1 MSWKNIKLIFIKEL
15 VGTIRDKRTIIAM
28 IIIPLIFYPLLF
40 AGIGYFSKIGSMKSE
55 EANSKIMICGAEFAP
70 QLVKHLQDSEKIEIL
85 TTKDDFSFELQNGDI
100 QAVLVIPSD
109 FKYKIEQEEPGKL
122 ILKYDITE
130 AKSKV
135 AQKRVNQV
143 IEKYKGEI
151 LLQRLS
157 RLDLKEE
164 FLTPLILQEENIAT
178 AEKITGS
185 FLAVLLPYLI
195 IILIFAG
202 AMHTAVDITAG
213 EKERGTIA
221 TLLVSQISRLEIV
234 LGKCFAVML
243 ISFTSMVLGL
253 VGLTLAFLSGAS
265 IAGGIE
271 GVNFGISINT
281 IFLLFLVLFPL
292 VGLASAVLVMVGIFA
307 RNIREASSYI
317 TPIYMLTVFLGIISI
332 SQGMELAGKMFLV
345 PVLNSSFVFKELLM
359 GKIYWDHILTTFSA
373 NIIIAGIALF
383 GATRLFS
390 KEEVINE
397 KIYYQ
402 AR

>member
-15 VGTIRDKRTIIAM
+15 VGSIRDRRTIIAM
-28 IIIPLIFYPLLF
+28 IIVPLVFYPLLF
-40 AGIGYFSKIGSMKSE
+40 AGIGYFSKLGSIKSE
-55 EANSKIMICGAEFAP
+55 EVNSKIIIDGAEFAP
-70 QLVKHLQDSEKIEIL
+70 QLVKSLRDYEKIEIL
-85 TTKDDFSFELQNGDI
+85 TIEDNSPVKLQNSDI
-100 QAVLVIPSD
+100 QAILVIPPD
-109 FKYKIEQEEPGKL
+109 FKYKIEQEEPNKL
-122 ILKYDITE
+122 ILKYDDTE
-130 AKSKV
+130 AKSRI
-135 AQKRVNQV
+135 ARQRIDQI
-143 IEKYKGEI
+143 IEKYKDEI
-151 LLQRLS
+151 VIQRLS

-164 FLTPLILQEENIAT
+164 LLTPLILQEENIAT
-178 AEKITGS
+178 AEKMTGS

-195 IILIFAG
+195 IILIFTG

-221 TLLVSQISRLEIV
+221 TLLASQISRLEIV
-234 LGKCFAVML
+234 LGKCFAVMF

-253 VGLTLAFLSGAS
+253 FGLTIAFLSGTS

-271 GVNFGISINT
+271 GVKFGISANT

-317 TPIYMLTVFLGIISI
+317 TPIYMLTIFLGIISI
-332 SQGMELAGKMFLV
+332 SQGMELTGKMFLV

-359 GKIYWDHILTTFSA
+359 GKIYWNHILTTFSA
-373 NIIIAGIALF
+373 NIVIAGLALL

-390 KEEVINE
+390 KEEVLF
-397 KIYYQ
+397 
-402 AR
+402 RS

>member
-1 MSWKNIKLIFIKEL
+1 MNWKNIKLIFIKEL

-40 AGIGYFSKIGSMKSE
+40 TGIGYFNKMGSMKSE
-55 EANSKIMICGAEFAP
+55 ETNSKIMIYGMEFAP
-70 QLVKHLQDSEKIEIL
+70 QLVKYLQDSEKIEIL
-85 TTKDDFSFELQNGDI
+85 TTEDDSSFKLHNGDI
-100 QAVLVIPSD
+100 QAVLVISSD
-109 FKYKIEQEEPGKL
+109 FKYKTEQEEPGKI
-122 ILKYDITE
+122 ILKYDATE
-130 AKSKV
+130 AKSRI
-135 AQKRVNQV
+135 AQKRVNQI

-151 LLQRLS
+151 ILQRLS

-195 IILIFAG
+195 IVLIFAG

-221 TLLVSQISRLEIV
+221 TLLVSQINRLEIV
-234 LGKCFAVML
+234 LGKCFAIML
-243 ISFTSMVLGL
+243 ISFIGMVLGL
-253 VGLTLAFLSGAS
+253 LGLALAFLLGAS
-265 IAGGIE
+265 VAGGIE

-317 TPIYMLTVFLGIISI
+317 TPIYMLTVFLGVISI
-332 SQGMELAGKMFLV
+332 SQGMELSGKMFLV
-345 PVLNSSFVFKELLM
+345 PVLNSSFVLKELLM
-359 GKIYWDHILTTFSA
+359 GKIYWDHILTTFIA
-373 NIIIAGIALF
+373 NMVIAGLALL

-390 KEEVINE
+390 KEEVLF
-397 KIYYQ
+397 
-402 AR
+402 RS

>member
-1 MSWKNIKLIFIKEL
+1 MNWKNIKLIFIKEL

-40 AGIGYFSKIGSMKSE
+40 TGIGYFNKMGSMKSE
-55 EANSKIMICGAEFAP
+55 ETNSKIMIYGMEFAP

-85 TTKDDFSFELQNGDI
+85 TNEDDPSFKLRNGDI

-109 FKYKIEQEEPGKL
+109 FKYKTEQEEPGKI
-122 ILKYDITE
+122 ILKYDATE
-130 AKSKV
+130 AKSRI
-135 AQKRVNQV
+135 AQKRVNQI

-151 LLQRLS
+151 ILQRLS

-178 AEKITGS
+178 AEKTTGS

-195 IILIFAG
+195 IVLIFAG

-234 LGKCFAVML
+234 LGKCFAIML
-243 ISFTSMVLGL
+243 ISFTGMVLGL
-253 VGLTLAFLSGAS
+253 LGLALAFLLGAS
-265 IAGGIE
+265 VAGGIE
-271 GVNFGISINT
+271 GVNFGISINA

-317 TPIYMLTVFLGIISI
+317 TPIYMLTVFLGVISI
-332 SQGMELAGKMFLV
+332 SQGMELSGKMFLV
-345 PVLNSSFVFKELLM
+345 PVLNSSFVFRELLM

-373 NIIIAGIALF
+373 NMLIAGLALL

-390 KEEVINE
+390 KEEVLF
-397 KIYYQ
+397 
-402 AR
+402 RS

>member
-1 MSWKNIKLIFIKEL
+1 MSWKNIKLIFTKEL
-15 VGTIRDKRTIIAM
+15 VGTIRDRRTIIVM
-28 IIIPLIFYPLLF
+28 ILIPLIFYPLLF
-40 AGIGYFSKIGSMKSE
+40 TGIGYFNWIGSVKSE
-55 EANSKIMICGAEFAP
+55 ETSSKIVIDGVEFAS
-70 QLVKHLQDSEKIEIL
+70 QLVKHLQDDEKVEIISIE
-85 TTKDDFSFELQNGDI
+85 DDSLLKLQNGNI
-100 QAVLVIPSD
+100 QAVLVIPPD
-109 FKYKIEQEEPGKL
+109 FKYKIEQEELNEL
-122 ILKYDITE
+122 ILKYDATE
-130 AKSKV
+130 AKSRIAK
-135 AQKRVNQV
+135 QRIGQV
-143 IEKYKGEI
+143 IEKYQGEI

-178 AEKITGS
+178 TEKIAGS

-195 IILIFAG
+195 IILIFTG

-221 TLLVSQISRLEIV
+221 TLLVSQMSRLEIV

-253 VGLTLAFLSGAS
+253 FGLTLAFLSGTS

-271 GVNFGISINT
+271 GVQFRISVNT

-317 TPIYMLTVFLGIISI
+317 TPIYMLTIFLGIISI
-332 SQGMELAGKMFLV
+332 SQGMELTGKMFLV
-345 PVLNSSFVFKELLM
+345 PVLNSSFVFRELLM
-359 GKIYWDHILTTFSA
+359 GKIYWNHIITTFSA
-373 NIIIAGIALF
+373 NIMIAGIALL
-383 GATRLFS
+383 GATRLFNQ
-390 KEEVINE
+390 EEVLF
-397 KIYYQ
+397 
-402 AR
+402 RS

>member
-1 MSWKNIKLIFIKEL
+1 MSWKNIRLIFIKEL

-28 IIIPLIFYPLLF
+28 IIIPLIFYPVLF
-40 AGIGYFSKIGSMKSE
+40 TGIGYFNKLGSMKSE
-55 EANSKIMICGAEFAP
+55 EAASKIIIRGAEFAP
-70 QLVKHLQDSEKIEIL
+70 QLVKHLRDSEKVEIL
-85 TTKDDFSFELQNGDI
+85 ITEEDSPNKLQNGDV

-122 ILKYDITE
+122 VLKYDTTE
-130 AKSKV
+130 AKSRV
-135 AQKRVNQV
+135 AQKRVNQI

-151 LLQRLS
+151 LLQRIS
-157 RLDLKEE
+157 RLNLQEE

-185 FLAVLLPYLI
+185 FLAVILPYLI

-253 VGLTLAFLSGAS
+253 LGLILAFLLGAS

-317 TPIYMLTVFLGIISI
+317 TPIYMLTVFLGVISV
-332 SQGMELAGKMFLV
+332 SQGMELTGKMFLV
-345 PVLNSSFVFKELLM
+345 PILNSSFVFKEILM
-359 GKIYWDHILTTFSA
+359 GKIYWNHILITFSA
-373 NIIIAGIALF
+373 NMVIAGLALL
-383 GATRLFS
+383 GATRLFT
-390 KEEVINE
+390 KEEVLF
-397 KIYYQ
+397 
-402 AR
+402 RS

>member
-15 VGTIRDKRTIIAM
+15 LGTIRDRRTIIAM

-40 AGIGYFSKIGSMKSE
+40 AGIGYFSKLGSIKSE
-55 EANSKIMICGAEFAP
+55 EANSKIIIDGAEFAP
-70 QLVKHLQDSEKIEIL
+70 QLVNYLREYKKIEIL
-85 TTKDDFSFELQNGDI
+85 ILEDDSPAKLQNSDI
-100 QAVLVIPSD
+100 QAILVIPPD
-109 FKYKIEQEEPGKL
+109 FKYKIEQEESNKL
-122 ILKYDITE
+122 ILKYDATE
-130 AKSKV
+130 AKSKI
-135 AQKRVNQV
+135 AKQRIDQV
-143 IEKYKGEI
+143 IEKYKAEI
-151 LLQRLS
+151 LFQRLS

-185 FLAVLLPYLI
+185 FLATLLPYLI
-195 IILIFAG
+195 IILIFTG

-253 VGLTLAFLSGAS
+253 FGLTLAFLSGTS
-265 IAGGIE
+265 ITGGIE
-271 GVNFGISINT
+271 GVQFGISVNT

-317 TPIYMLTVFLGIISI
+317 TPIYMLTIFLGIISI
-332 SQGMELAGKMFLV
+332 SQGMELTGKMFLV

-359 GKIYWDHILTTFSA
+359 GKIYWDHIITTFSA

-383 GATRLFS
+383 GTTRLFN
-390 KEEVINE
+390 KEEVLF
-397 KIYYQ
+397 
-402 AR
+402 RS

>member
-1 MSWKNIKLIFIKEL
+1 MSWKNIRLIFVKEL

-40 AGIGYFSKIGSMKSE
+40 AGVGYFSKIGSLKSE
-55 EANSKIMICGAEFAP
+55 EANSKIVIHGAEFAP
-70 QLVKHLQDSEKIEIL
+70 QLVKHLQDSEKIKVFTIGEDYP
-85 TTKDDFSFELQNGDI
+85 TKLQNGDI

-122 ILKYDITE
+122 ILKYDATE
-130 AKSKV
+130 AKSRI
-135 AQKRVNQV
+135 AQKRVNQI

-151 LLQRLS
+151 LLQRIS
-157 RLDLKEE
+157 RLNLKEE

-178 AEKITGS
+178 AEKMAGS

-221 TLLVSQISRLEIV
+221 TLLVSQVSRLEIV
-234 LGKCFAVML
+234 LGKCLAVML
-243 ISFTSMVLGL
+243 ISFTSMALGL
-253 VGLTLAFLSGAS
+253 LGLTLAFLLGAS

-271 GVNFGISINT
+271 GMNFGMTINT

-307 RNIREASSYI
+307 RNIREASNYI
-317 TPIYMLTVFLGIISI
+317 TPIYMLTVLLGVISV
-332 SQGMELAGKMFLV
+332 SQGMELTGKMFLV
-345 PVLNSSFVFKELLM
+345 PILNSSFVFKELLL
-359 GKIYWDHILTTFSA
+359 GKIYWDHILTTFIA
-373 NIIIAGIALF
+373 NMIIAGLALF

-390 KEEVINE
+390 KEEVLF
-397 KIYYQ
+397 
-402 AR
+402 RS

>member
-40 AGIGYFSKIGSMKSE
+40 IGIGYFNKVGSMKSE
-55 EANSKIMICGAEFAP
+55 ETASRIIIYGAEFAP
-70 QLVKHLQDSEKIEIL
+70 QLVKHLQDYEKIEIL
-85 TTKDDFSFELQNGDI
+85 IIEDDSPSKLQNGDI

-109 FKYKIEQEEPGKL
+109 YKDKIEQEEPNKL
-122 ILKYDITE
+122 ILKYDTTE
-130 AKSKV
+130 AKSRIAK
-135 AQKRVNQV
+135 QRINQV

-195 IILIFAG
+195 IILIFTG

-253 VGLTLAFLSGAS
+253 FGLTLAFLSGS
-265 IAGGIE
+265 TIAGGIE
-271 GVNFGISINT
+271 GVQFGISVNT

-307 RNIREASSYI
+307 RNIREASNYI
-317 TPIYMLTVFLGIISI
+317 TPIYMLTIFLGIISI
-332 SQGMELAGKMFLV
+332 SQGMELTGKMFLV
-345 PVLNSSFVFKELLM
+345 PVLNSSFVFRELLM

-383 GATRLFS
+383 GATRLFN
-390 KEEVINE
+390 KEEVLF
-397 KIYYQ
+397 
-402 AR
+402 RS

>member
-28 IIIPLIFYPLLF
+28 IIIPLIFYPVLF
-40 AGIGYFSKIGSMKSE
+40 TGIGYFNKLGSMKSE
-55 EANSKIMICGAEFAP
+55 EAASKIIIRGAEFAP
-70 QLVKHLQDSEKIEIL
+70 QLVKHLRDSEKVEIL
-85 TTKDDFSFELQNGDI
+85 ITEEDSPNKLQNGDV

-122 ILKYDITE
+122 VLKYDTTE
-130 AKSKV
+130 AKSRV
-135 AQKRVNQV
+135 AQKRVNQI

-151 LLQRLS
+151 LLQRIS
-157 RLDLKEE
+157 RLNLQEE

-185 FLAVLLPYLI
+185 FLAVILPYLI

-234 LGKCFAVML
+234 LGKCLAVML

-253 VGLTLAFLSGAS
+253 LGLTLAFLLGAS

-271 GVNFGISINT
+271 GMNFGISINT

-317 TPIYMLTVFLGIISI
+317 TPIYMLTVFLGVISV
-332 SQGMELAGKMFLV
+332 SQGMELTGKMFLV
-345 PVLNSSFVFKELLM
+345 PILNSSFVFKEILM
-359 GKIYWDHILTTFSA
+359 GKIYWNHILITFSA
-373 NIIIAGIALF
+373 NIIIAGLALL
-383 GATRLFS
+383 GATRLFT
-390 KEEVINE
+390 KEEVLF
-397 KIYYQ
+397 
-402 AR
+402 RS

>member
-1 MSWKNIKLIFIKEL
+1 MSWKNIRLIFVKEL

-40 AGIGYFSKIGSMKSE
+40 AGVGYFSKIGSLKSE
-55 EANSKIMICGAEFAP
+55 EANSKIVIHGAEFAP
-70 QLVKHLQDSEKIEIL
+70 QLVKHLQDSEKIKVFTIGEDYP
-85 TTKDDFSFELQNGDI
+85 TKLQNGDI

-122 ILKYDITE
+122 ILKYDATE
-130 AKSKV
+130 AKSRI
-135 AQKRVNQV
+135 AQKRVNQI

-151 LLQRLS
+151 LLQRIS
-157 RLDLKEE
+157 RLNLKEE

-178 AEKITGS
+178 AEKMAGS

-221 TLLVSQISRLEIV
+221 TLLVSQVSRLEIV
-234 LGKCFAVML
+234 LGKCLAVML
-243 ISFTSMVLGL
+243 ISFTSMALGL
-253 VGLTLAFLSGAS
+253 LGLTLAFLLGAS

-271 GVNFGISINT
+271 GMNFGISINT

-307 RNIREASSYI
+307 RNIREASNYI
-317 TPIYMLTVFLGIISI
+317 TPIYMLTVLLGVISV
-332 SQGMELAGKMFLV
+332 SQGMELTGKMFLV
-345 PVLNSSFVFKELLM
+345 PILNSSFVFKELLL
-359 GKIYWDHILTTFSA
+359 GKIYWDHILTTFIA
-373 NIIIAGIALF
+373 NMIIAGLALF

-390 KEEVINE
+390 KEEVLF
-397 KIYYQ
+397 
-402 AR
+402 RS

>member
-40 AGIGYFSKIGSMKSE
+40 TGIGYFNKVGSIKSE
-55 EANSKIMICGAEFAP
+55 EANSKIMIYGAEFAP

-85 TTKDDFSFELQNGDI
+85 ITEDDFPNKLQNGDI
-100 QAVLVIPSD
+100 QAALVIPLD

-122 ILKYDITE
+122 ILKYDATE
-130 AKSKV
+130 AKSRI

-253 VGLTLAFLSGAS
+253 LGLTLAFLSGAS

-271 GVNFGISINT
+271 GVNFGISTNT

-292 VGLASAVLVMVGIFA
+292 VGLASAILVMVGIFA
-307 RNIREASSYI
+307 RNIREASNYI
-317 TPIYMLTVFLGIISI
+317 TPIYMLTVLLGIVSV
-332 SQGMELAGKMFLV
+332 SQGMELSGKMFLI

-383 GATRLFS
+383 GATRLFN
-390 KEEVINE
+390 KEEVLF
-397 KIYYQ
+397 
-402 AR
+402 RS

>member
-40 AGIGYFSKIGSMKSE
+40 AGVGYFSKIGSLKSE
-55 EANSKIMICGAEFAP
+55 EANSKIVIHGAEFAP
-70 QLVKHLQDSEKIEIL
+70 QLVKHLQDSEKIKVFTIGEDYP
-85 TTKDDFSFELQNGDI
+85 TKLQNGDI

-122 ILKYDITE
+122 ILKYDATE
-130 AKSKV
+130 AKSRI
-135 AQKRVNQV
+135 AQKRVNQI

-151 LLQRLS
+151 LLQRIS
-157 RLDLKEE
+157 RLNLKEE

-178 AEKITGS
+178 AEKMAGS

-213 EKERGTIA
+213 EKERGTMA
-221 TLLVSQISRLEIV
+221 TLLVSQVSRLEIV
-234 LGKCFAVML
+234 LGKCLAVML
-243 ISFTSMVLGL
+243 ISFTSMALGL
-253 VGLTLAFLSGAS
+253 LGLTLAFLLGAS

-271 GVNFGISINT
+271 GMNFGMTINT

-307 RNIREASSYI
+307 RNIREASNYI
-317 TPIYMLTVFLGIISI
+317 TPIYMLTVLLGVISV
-332 SQGMELAGKMFLV
+332 SQGMELTGKMFLV
-345 PVLNSSFVFKELLM
+345 PILNSSFVFKELLL
-359 GKIYWDHILTTFSA
+359 GKIYWDHILTTFIA
-373 NIIIAGIALF
+373 NMIIAGLALL
-383 GATRLFS
+383 GATCLFN
-390 KEEVINE
+390 KEEVLF
-397 KIYYQ
+397 
-402 AR
+402 RS

>member
-1 MSWKNIKLIFIKEL
+1 MNWKNIKLIFIKEL

-40 AGIGYFSKIGSMKSE
+40 TGIGYFSKLGSMKSE
-55 EANSKIMICGAEFAP
+55 EANSKIMIYGAEFAP
-70 QLVKHLQDSEKIEIL
+70 QLVKHLQDSEKIELL
-85 TTKDDFSFELQNGDI
+85 TTEEDSPAKLQNGDI

-109 FKYKIEQEEPGKL
+109 FKYKIKQEEPGKL
-122 ILKYDITE
+122 ILKYDTTE
-130 AKSKV
+130 AKSRV
-135 AQKRVNQV
+135 AQKRVNQI
-143 IEKYKGEI
+143 IEKFKGEI
-151 LLQRLS
+151 LLQRIS
-157 RLDLKEE
+157 RLNLKEE
-164 FLTPLILQEENIAT
+164 FLTPLILQEENVAT

-253 VGLTLAFLSGAS
+253 LGLTLAFLLGAS
-265 IAGGIE
+265 IAGGVA
-271 GVNFGISINT
+271 GVNFGISVNT

-307 RNIREASSYI
+307 RNIREASNYI
-317 TPIYMLTVFLGIISI
+317 TPIYMLTVFLGVISI
-332 SQGMELAGKMFLV
+332 SQGMELSGKMFLV
-345 PVLNSSFVFKELLM
+345 PILNSSFVFKELLM
-359 GKIYWDHILTTFSA
+359 GKICWNHIILTFSA
-373 NIIIAGIALF
+373 NIIIAGLALL

-390 KEEVINE
+390 KEEVLF
-397 KIYYQ
+397 
-402 AR
+402 RS

>member
-15 VGTIRDKRTIIAM
+15 VGTIRDRRTIIAM

-40 AGIGYFSKIGSMKSE
+40 AGIGYFSKVGSMKSE
-55 EANSKIMICGAEFAP
+55 EANSRVIIHGTEFAP
-70 QLVKHLQDSEKIEIL
+70 QLVKYLQDYEKIKIL
-85 TTKDDFSFELQNGDI
+85 TAKDASASKLQNGDI

-109 FKYKIEQEEPGKL
+109 FKYKIEQEEPIKL
-122 ILKYDITE
+122 ILKYDTTE
-130 AKSKV
+130 AKSRI
-135 AQKRVNQV
+135 AQKRINQI
-143 IEKYKGEI
+143 IEEYKSEI
-151 LLQRLS
+151 ILQKLF

-178 AEKITGS
+178 VEKITGS

-195 IILIFAG
+195 IILIFTG

-234 LGKCFAVML
+234 FGKCFAVML

-253 VGLTLAFLSGAS
+253 LGLTLAFLSGAS

-317 TPIYMLTVFLGIISI
+317 TPIYMLTIFLGIISI
-332 SQGMELAGKMFLV
+332 SQGMELTGKMFLV
-345 PVLNSSFVFKELLM
+345 PVLNSSFVFRELLM
-359 GKIYWDHILTTFSA
+359 GKICWNHILTTFSA
-373 NIIIAGIALF
+373 NMVIAGLALL
-383 GATRLFS
+383 GATRLFT
-390 KEEVINE
+390 KEEVLF
-397 KIYYQ
+397 
-402 AR
+402 RS

>member
-1 MSWKNIKLIFIKEL
+1 MSWKNIKLIFTKEL
-15 VGTIRDKRTIIAM
+15 VGTIRDRRTIIVM
-28 IIIPLIFYPLLF
+28 IFIPLIFYPLLF
-40 AGIGYFSKIGSMKSE
+40 SGIGYFNWIGSVKSE
-55 EANSKIMICGAEFAP
+55 EASSKIVIDGVEFAP
-70 QLVKHLQDSEKIEIL
+70 QLVKHLQDDEKVEIISIE
-85 TTKDDFSFELQNGDI
+85 DDSLLKLQNGNI
-100 QAVLVIPSD
+100 QAVLVIPPD
-109 FKYKIEQEEPGKL
+109 FKYKIEQEELNEL
-122 ILKYDITE
+122 ILKYDATE
-130 AKSKV
+130 AKSRIAK
-135 AQKRVNQV
+135 QRIDQI
-143 IEKYKGEI
+143 IEKYQGEI

-178 AEKITGS
+178 AEKIAGS

-195 IILIFAG
+195 IILIFTG

-253 VGLTLAFLSGAS
+253 FGLILAFLSGTS

-271 GVNFGISINT
+271 GMQFGISVNT

-317 TPIYMLTVFLGIISI
+317 TPIYMLTIFLGIISI
-332 SQGMELAGKMFLV
+332 SQGMELTGNMFLV
-345 PVLNSSFVFKELLM
+345 PVLNSSFVFRELLM
-359 GKIYWDHILTTFSA
+359 GKIYWNHILTTFSA
-373 NIIIAGIALF
+373 NMVIAGLALL

-390 KEEVINE
+390 KEEVLF
-397 KIYYQ
+397 
-402 AR
+402 RS

>member
-15 VGTIRDKRTIIAM
+15 VGTIRDRRTIIAM

-40 AGIGYFSKIGSMKSE
+40 AGIGYFSKVGSMKSE
-55 EANSKIMICGAEFAP
+55 EANSRIIIHGREFAP
-70 QLVKHLQDSEKIEIL
+70 QLVKHLQDYEKIEIL
-85 TTKDDFSFELQNGDI
+85 TVKDASASKLQNGDI

-109 FKYKIEQEEPGKL
+109 FRYKIEQEEPVKL
-122 ILKYDITE
+122 ILKYDATE
-130 AKSKV
+130 AKSRI
-135 AQKRVNQV
+135 AQKRVNQI
-143 IEKYKGEI
+143 IEEYKSKI
-151 LLQRLS
+151 ILQRLFN
-157 RLDLKEE
+157 LDLKEE

-178 AEKITGS
+178 VEKITGS

-253 VGLTLAFLSGAS
+253 LGLTLAFLSGAS

-317 TPIYMLTVFLGIISI
+317 TPIYMLTIFLGIISI
-332 SQGMELAGKMFLV
+332 SQGMELTGKMFLV
-345 PVLNSSFVFKELLM
+345 PVLNSSFVFRELLM
-359 GKIYWDHILTTFSA
+359 GKIYWNHIITTFGA
-373 NIIIAGIALF
+373 NMIIAGLALL
-383 GATRLFS
+383 GATRLFT
-390 KEEVINE
+390 KEEVLF
-397 KIYYQ
+397 
-402 AR
+402 RS

>member
-40 AGIGYFSKIGSMKSE
+40 TGISYFNRIGSIKSE
-55 EANSKIMICGAEFAP
+55 EAASKIMIYGAEFAP
-70 QLVKHLQDSEKIEIL
+70 QLVKYLQDHEKIEVL
-85 TTKDDFSFELQNGDI
+85 TIEDNSPAKLQNGDI
-100 QAVLVIPSD
+100 QAVLVVPPD
-109 FKYKIEQEEPGKL
+109 FKYKIEREQPNKL
-122 ILKYDITE
+122 ILKYDTTE
-130 AKSKV
+130 AKSRIAK
-135 AQKRVNQV
+135 QRISQV
-143 IEKYKGEI
+143 IEKYKGEM

-157 RLDLKEE
+157 RLDLKKE

-178 AEKITGS
+178 AEKMTGS
-185 FLAVLLPYLI
+185 VLAVLLPYLI

-253 VGLTLAFLSGAS
+253 VGLTLAFLSGSS
-265 IAGGIE
+265 IAGGVE
-271 GVNFGISINT
+271 GVQFGISINT

-307 RNIREASSYI
+307 RNIREASNYI
-317 TPIYMLTVFLGIISI
+317 TPIYMLTVLLGIISI
-332 SQGMELAGKMFLV
+332 SQGMELTGKMFLV

-359 GKIYWDHILTTFSA
+359 GKIYWNHIITTFSA
-373 NIIIAGIALF
+373 NMVIAGLALF
-383 GATRLFS
+383 GATRLFN
-390 KEEVINE
+390 KEEVLF
-397 KIYYQ
+397 
-402 AR
+402 RS

>member
-15 VGTIRDKRTIIAM
+15 VGSIRDRRTIIAM
-28 IIIPLIFYPLLF
+28 IIVPLVFYPLLF
-40 AGIGYFSKIGSMKSE
+40 AGIGYFSKLGSIKSE
-55 EANSKIMICGAEFAP
+55 EVNSKIIIDGAEFAP
-70 QLVKHLQDSEKIEIL
+70 QLVKSLRDYEKIEIL
-85 TTKDDFSFELQNGDI
+85 TIEENSPVKLQNSDI
-100 QAVLVIPSD
+100 QAILVIPPD
-109 FKYKIEQEEPGKL
+109 FKYKIEQEEPNKL
-122 ILKYDITE
+122 ILKYDDTE
-130 AKSKV
+130 AKSRI
-135 AQKRVNQV
+135 ARQRIDQV
-143 IEKYKGEI
+143 IEKYKDEI
-151 LLQRLS
+151 VIQRLS

-164 FLTPLILQEENIAT
+164 LLTPLILQEENIAT
-178 AEKITGS
+178 AEKMTGS

-195 IILIFAG
+195 IILIFTG

-221 TLLVSQISRLEIV
+221 TLLASQISRLEIV
-234 LGKCFAVML
+234 LGKCFAVMF

-253 VGLTLAFLSGAS
+253 FGLTLAFLSGTS

-271 GVNFGISINT
+271 GVKFGISANT

-317 TPIYMLTVFLGIISI
+317 TPIYMLTIFLGIISI
-332 SQGMELAGKMFLV
+332 SQGMELTGKMFLV

-359 GKIYWDHILTTFSA
+359 GKIYWNHILTTFSA
-373 NIIIAGIALF
+373 NIVIAGLALL

-390 KEEVINE
+390 KEEVLF
-397 KIYYQ
+397 
-402 AR
+402 RS

>member
-40 AGIGYFSKIGSMKSE
+40 AGVGYFSKIGSLKSE
-55 EANSKIMICGAEFAP
+55 EANSKIVIHGAEFAP
-70 QLVKHLQDSEKIEIL
+70 QLVKHLQDSEKIKVFTIGEDYP
-85 TTKDDFSFELQNGDI
+85 TKLQNGDI

-122 ILKYDITE
+122 ILKYDATE
-130 AKSKV
+130 AKSRI
-135 AQKRVNQV
+135 AQKRVNQI

-151 LLQRLS
+151 LLQRIS
-157 RLDLKEE
+157 RLNLKEE

-178 AEKITGS
+178 AEKMAGS

-213 EKERGTIA
+213 EKERGTMA
-221 TLLVSQISRLEIV
+221 TLLVSQVSRLEIV
-234 LGKCFAVML
+234 LGKCLAVML
-243 ISFTSMVLGL
+243 ISFTSMALGL
-253 VGLTLAFLSGAS
+253 LGLTLAFLLGAS

-271 GVNFGISINT
+271 GMNFGMTINT

-307 RNIREASSYI
+307 RNIREASNYI
-317 TPIYMLTVFLGIISI
+317 TPIYMLTVLLGVISV
-332 SQGMELAGKMFLV
+332 SQGMELTGKMFLV
-345 PVLNSSFVFKELLM
+345 PILNSSFVFKELLL
-359 GKIYWDHILTTFSA
+359 GKIYWDHILTTFIA
-373 NIIIAGIALF
+373 NMIIAGLALL
-383 GATRLFS
+383 GATRLFN
-390 KEEVINE
+390 KEEVLF
-397 KIYYQ
+397 
-402 AR
+402 RS

>member
-1 MSWKNIKLIFIKEL
+1 MSWKNIKLIFVKEL

-40 AGIGYFSKIGSMKSE
+40 AGVGYFSKIGSLKSE
-55 EANSKIMICGAEFAP
+55 EANSKIVIHGAEFAP
-70 QLVKHLQDSEKIEIL
+70 QLVKHLQDSEKIKVFTIGEDSPA
-85 TTKDDFSFELQNGDI
+85 KLQNGDI

-122 ILKYDITE
+122 ILKYDATE
-130 AKSKV
+130 AKSRI
-135 AQKRVNQV
+135 AQKRVNQI

-151 LLQRLS
+151 LLQRIS
-157 RLDLKEE
+157 RLNLKEE

-178 AEKITGS
+178 AEKMAGS

-221 TLLVSQISRLEIV
+221 TLLVSQVSRLEIV
-234 LGKCFAVML
+234 LGKCLAVML
-243 ISFTSMVLGL
+243 ISFTSMALGL
-253 VGLTLAFLSGAS
+253 LGLTLAFLLGAS

-271 GVNFGISINT
+271 GMNFGMTINT

-307 RNIREASSYI
+307 RNIREASNYI
-317 TPIYMLTVFLGIISI
+317 TPIYMLTVLLGVISV
-332 SQGMELAGKMFLV
+332 SQGMELTGKMFLV
-345 PVLNSSFVFKELLM
+345 PILNSSFVFKELLL
-359 GKIYWDHILTTFSA
+359 GKIYWDHILTTFIA
-373 NIIIAGIALF
+373 NMIIAGLALL
-383 GATRLFS
+383 GATRLFN
-390 KEEVINE
+390 KEEVLF
-397 KIYYQ
+397 
-402 AR
+402 RS

>member
-1 MSWKNIKLIFIKEL
+1 MSWKNIKLIFTKEL
-15 VGTIRDKRTIIAM
+15 VGTIRDRRTIIVM
-28 IIIPLIFYPLLF
+28 ILIPLIFYPLLF
-40 AGIGYFSKIGSMKSE
+40 TGIGYFNWIGSVKSE
-55 EANSKIMICGAEFAP
+55 EASSKIVIDGVEFAS
-70 QLVKHLQDSEKIEIL
+70 QLVKHLQDDEKVEIISIE
-85 TTKDDFSFELQNGDI
+85 DDSLLKLQNGNI
-100 QAVLVIPSD
+100 QAVLVIPPD
-109 FKYKIEQEEPGKL
+109 FKYKIEQEELNEL
-122 ILKYDITE
+122 ILKYDATE
-130 AKSKV
+130 AKSRIAK
-135 AQKRVNQV
+135 QRIGQV
-143 IEKYKGEI
+143 IEKYQGEI

-178 AEKITGS
+178 TEKIAGS

-195 IILIFAG
+195 IILIFTG

-221 TLLVSQISRLEIV
+221 TLLVSQMSRLEIV

-253 VGLTLAFLSGAS
+253 FGLTLAFLSGTS

-271 GVNFGISINT
+271 GVQFRISVNT

-317 TPIYMLTVFLGIISI
+317 TPIYMLTIFLGIISI
-332 SQGMELAGKMFLV
+332 SQGMELTGKMFLV
-345 PVLNSSFVFKELLM
+345 PVLNSSFVFRELLM
-359 GKIYWDHILTTFSA
+359 GKIYWNHIITTFSA
-373 NIIIAGIALF
+373 NIMIAGIALF
-383 GATRLFS
+383 GATRLFNQ
-390 KEEVINE
+390 EEVLF
-397 KIYYQ
+397 
-402 AR
+402 RS

>member
-15 VGTIRDKRTIIAM
+15 LGTIRDRRTIIAM

-40 AGIGYFSKIGSMKSE
+40 AGIGYFSKLGSIKSE
-55 EANSKIMICGAEFAP
+55 EAASKVIIDGVEFAP
-70 QLVKHLQDSEKIEIL
+70 QLVNYLREYEKIEIL
-85 TTKDDFSFELQNGDI
+85 IIEDDSHAKLQNGDI
-100 QAVLVIPSD
+100 QAILVIPPD
-109 FKYKIEQEEPGKL
+109 FKYKIEQGEPNKL
-122 ILKYDITE
+122 ILKYDATE
-130 AKSKV
+130 AKSRIAK
-135 AQKRVNQV
+135 QRIDQV
-143 IEKYKGEI
+143 IEKYKSEI
-151 LLQRLS
+151 LFQKLS

-178 AEKITGS
+178 SKKMTGA
-185 FLAVLLPYLI
+185 FLATLLPYLI
-195 IILIFAG
+195 IILIFTG

-253 VGLTLAFLSGAS
+253 FGLTLAFLSGTS

-271 GVNFGISINT
+271 GLQFGISINS
-281 IFLLFLVLFPL
+281 IFLFFLVLFPL
-292 VGLASAVLVMVGIFA
+292 VGLASAVLVMVGIYA

-317 TPIYMLTVFLGIISI
+317 IPIYMLTIFLGIISI
-332 SQGMELAGKMFLV
+332 SQGMELTGKMFLI

-359 GKIYWDHILTTFSA
+359 GKIYWNHIITTFSA

-383 GATRLFS
+383 GATRLFN
-390 KEEVINE
+390 KEEVLF
-397 KIYYQ
+397 
-402 AR
+402 RS

>member
-28 IIIPLIFYPLLF
+28 IIIPLIFYPVLF
-40 AGIGYFSKIGSMKSE
+40 TGIGYFNKLGSMKSE
-55 EANSKIMICGAEFAP
+55 EATSKIIIRGAEFAP
-70 QLVKHLQDSEKIEIL
+70 QLVKHLRDSEKVEIL
-85 TTKDDFSFELQNGDI
+85 ITEEDSPNKLQNGDV

-122 ILKYDITE
+122 VLKYDTTE
-130 AKSKV
+130 AKSRV
-135 AQKRVNQV
+135 AQKRVNQI

-151 LLQRLS
+151 LLQRIS
-157 RLDLKEE
+157 RLNLQEE

-185 FLAVLLPYLI
+185 FLAVILPYLI

-253 VGLTLAFLSGAS
+253 LGLILAFLLGAS

-317 TPIYMLTVFLGIISI
+317 TPIYMLTVFLGVISV
-332 SQGMELAGKMFLV
+332 SQGMELTGKMFLV
-345 PVLNSSFVFKELLM
+345 PILNSSFVFKELLM
-359 GKIYWDHILTTFSA
+359 GKIYWNHILITFSA
-373 NIIIAGIALF
+373 NMVIAGLALL
-383 GATRLFS
+383 GATRLFT
-390 KEEVINE
+390 KEEVLF
-397 KIYYQ
+397 
-402 AR
+402 RS